1 MNGENALPV
10 CADDFASTPNRT
22 IFNRVSGLTNR
33 GLLAVTDALRATANW
48 RIGGAGHITEIATL
62 PHDQENLNYRWI
74 KCWST
79 HARQAANQ
87 PADAQRRDRSR

>member
-1 MNGENALPV
+1 MREADTAIFDGHECVVLSALMNGENALPV

-48 RIGGAGHITEIATL
+48 RE
-62 PHDQENLNYRWI
+62 
-74 KCWST
+74 S
-79 HARQAANQ
+79 AA
-87 PADAQRRDRSR
+87 PVASPRSPRCRMIRKI